1 MLLHVEKLR
10 AGYDRMEILRGVSIE
25 VARGEL
31 VAVVGPNGAGKS
43 TLFKALMGLIVP
55 SAGTVT
61 YDGEQITGTR
71 TDLLV
76 NKGIGYVPQGRVVFP
91 RMTVSENLSLGA
103 FSERDRRRLDAAR
116 DRVLTIFPELRD
128 RLGRRA
134 GLLSGGEQQMLAM
147 GRALMSAPSL
157 LLMDEPSLGLSPRYV
172 SVVFTKLADLK
183 AHNLAV
189 VLVEQNATRALE
201 ASDRAYVLDMGEVRF
216 QGAGRDLLRSS
227 EVQALYLGVT

>member
-1 MLLHVEKLR
+1 
-10 AGYDRMEILRGVSIE
+10 MEILRGVSVE

-61 YDGEQITGTR
+61 YRGEPITGIR

-76 NKGIGYVPQGRVVFP
+76 KKGIGYVPQGRVVFP

-103 FSERDRRRLDAAR
+103 FSERDKRRLDAAR

-147 GRALMSAPSL
+147 GRALMSAPNL
-157 LLMDEPSLGLSPRYV
+157 LLLDEPSLGLSPRYV

-183 AHNLAV
+183 AHDLAV
-189 VLVEQNATRALE
+189 LLVEQNATRALE
-201 ASDRAYVLDMGEVRF
+201 ASDRGYVLDMGEVRF
-216 QGAGRDLLRSS
+216 QGPGPALLQSP

>member
-1 MLLHVEKLR
+1 VLLHVEKLR

-76 NKGIGYVPQGRVVFP
+76 KKGIGYVPQGRVVFP

-183 AHNLAV
+183 AHNFAV
-189 VLVEQNATRALE
+189 LLVEQNATRALE

-227 EVQALYLGVT
+227 EVQSLYLGVT